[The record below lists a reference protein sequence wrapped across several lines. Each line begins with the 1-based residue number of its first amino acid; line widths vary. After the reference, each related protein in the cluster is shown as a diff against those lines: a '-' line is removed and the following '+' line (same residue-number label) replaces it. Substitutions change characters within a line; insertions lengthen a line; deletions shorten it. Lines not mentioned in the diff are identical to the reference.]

1 MKKFKKAMAL
11 SLALAM
17 GLSLCACGDDKENDT
32 TEAPTTEAP
41 TTEAPDA
48 TDDASATDG
57 DDTAAELPLPAE
69 DGETIYVYSWNTELG
84 DRLQYFKDAY
94 PQYADMVQYE
104 NLGLGGTSDEYKS
117 SVENAIAN
125 GGEKVP
131 SIVACDDAVALYFL
145 SSDAIVPLSEVGLT
159 ADMYA
164 NAYQYTV
171 DYATIDG
178 ELKGMCWQATPGGFI
193 YRTDIAEEVL
203 GVTEV
208 DDVQE
213 YVKDWD
219 TFFETAETMKAAGYK
234 MLSGCDDAKNP
245 FLDQRT
251 SPWVEN
257 DTVTVDQAIID
268 YLETAKKLYDGDYT
282 TKSAMWDDNW
292 NTNFTG
298 DVFGYFGCT
307 WFVYWSINDKEGSD
321 TYGMRRMCAGP
332 VDYHWGGTYLG
343 ITEQCPNKELAA
355 LVVYTLCCDEEVMYK
370 LSEETLDFVN
380 NQAVVDKLIADG
392 KGASPVLGGQ
402 NPLETWNEA
411 AKNISLKNA
420 TEYDSTFN
428 GYLDNASAAYNS
440 GEFAT
445 VEEAVESIKSQ
456 IRDAYQY
463 LTVE

>member
-1 MKKFKKAMAL
+1 MKKFKKALAL

-17 GLSLCACGDDKENDT
+17 GLSLVACGDDDKEKE
-32 TEAPTTEAP
+32 TEAPTT
-41 TTEAPDA
+41 TEAAPVD
-48 TDDASATDG
+48 DG
-57 DDTAAELPLPAE
+57 DDTDAPATDTDPAAALPMPAE
-69 DGETIYVYSWNTELG
+69 DGEAIYVYSWNTELG

-94 PQYADMVQYE
+94 PQYADMVKYE

-117 SVENAIAN
+117 GIENAITN

-131 SIVACDDAVALYFL
+131 SIIACDNDVALYFL
-145 SSDAIVPLSEVGLT
+145 SSSAIVPVEDIGIT
-159 ADMYA
+159 AEMYS

-178 ELKGMCWQATPGGFI
+178 KLKGLSWQATPGGFV

-203 GVTEV
+203 NTSEV
-208 DDVQE
+208 DEVQE

-234 MLSGCDDAKNP
+234 MLSGPDDIKYV

-257 DTVTVDQAIID
+257 DTVSVDPAVTD

-282 TKSAMWDDNW
+282 AKSTMWGEDW

-307 WFVYWSINDKEGSD
+307 WFVYWSINDKEGSE
-321 TYGMRRMCAGP
+321 TYGKRKMCAGP
-332 VDYHWGGTYLG
+332 ADYHWGGTYLG
-343 ITEQCPNKELAA
+343 VTSDCPNKELAA
-355 LVVYTLCCDEEVMYK
+355 LVLYTLCCDEEVMYN
-370 LSEETLDFVN
+370 LSADTLDFVN
-380 NQAVVDKLIADG
+380 NQAAVQKLIADG
-392 KGASPVLGGQ
+392 KGESPVLGGQ
-402 NPLETWNEA
+402 DPLVTWDAA
-411 AKNISLKNA
+411 AKGINLKNA

-428 GYLDNASAAYNS
+428 GYMDNASGAYNS

-445 VEEAVESIKSQ
+445 AEDAVESIKSK
-456 IRDAYQY
+456 IRDAYQG